1 MYTNIYRL
9 SFCNLVGMFD
19 LVCCQLNCNVC
30 HCAIHPSYSCTCHY
44 HYVTSWIPTCNH
56 IQVENGFNFHEIFI
70 FFRPFIIQKLL
81 NHIILYSHFTP
92 SNLFTV
98 ESEFIYLHPCYMHY
112 NIQTQTLIIL
122 LFCIEFIF
130 CYNWIFSLHFKKNF
144 NIENCYAFF

>member
-56 IQVENGFNFHEIFI
+56 IQVENGFNFHKIFI
-70 FFRPFIIQKLL
+70 FSVHYQYKNLWTRIII
-81 NHIILYSHFTP
+81 NSHFPP

-98 ESEFIYLHPCYMHY
+98 ESEFIYLHPCHMHY
-112 NIQTQTLIIL
+112 NIQTQVLIIL

-130 CYNWIFSLHFKKNF
+130 CFKTGFFSPFLK
-144 NIENCYAFF
+144 ILT